1 VNSLVKKLGA
11 LAEILAG
18 VTGLGEQGEYDYNV
32 IQPTSFSDTGALE
45 ILEKQSRRE
54 EVSQKLV
61 LQAGDILVKRLNPSF
76 VYVVS
81 KKEIGAV
88 ASQNLLVVRPGPEI
102 NSLYLAC
109 LMEQKEVIGQVEHV
123 SGTSAAIKAISQK
136 KMAEITIPVIP
147 MTDQIRI
154 GQVWR
159 LARKRKALLQAYIN
173 ENDKMV
179 SMLVTKI
186 ITDGGKEK

>member
-1 VNSLVKKLGA
+1 MNSLVKKLGA

-18 VTGLGEQGEYDYNV
+18 VTGLGEQGEYNYKV

-81 KKEIGAV
+81 EGDAGAV
-88 ASQNLLVVRPGPEI
+88 ASQNLLVVRPGPRI

-109 LMEQKEVIGQVEHV
+109 LMEQKEIIGQVEHV

-136 KMAEITIPVIP
+136 KLAEITIPVIP
-147 MTDQIRI
+147 MADQIRI

-159 LARKRKALLQAYIN
+159 LARKRKALLQAYIT
-173 ENDKMV
+173 ENDKLV

>member
-1 VNSLVKKLGA
+1 MHSSEKKLGTV
-11 LAEILAG
+11 AEILAG
-18 VTGLGEQGEYDYNV
+18 VTGLGEQGEYNYNV

-81 KKEIGAV
+81 EKEIGAV
-88 ASQNLLVVRPGPEI
+88 ASQNLLVIRPGPKI

-136 KMAEITIPVIP
+136 KLAEIMIPVIP
-147 MTDQIRI
+147 MTDQKRI
-154 GQVWR
+154 GQVWQ

-173 ENDKMV
+173 ENDKLV

>member
-1 VNSLVKKLGA
+1 MHSSEKKLGTV
-11 LAEILAG
+11 AEILAG
-18 VTGLGEQGEYDYNV
+18 VTGLGEQGEYNYNV

-81 KKEIGAV
+81 EKEIGAV
-88 ASQNLLVVRPGPEI
+88 ASQNLLVIRPGPKI

-136 KMAEITIPVIP
+136 KLAEIMIPVIT
-147 MTDQIRI
+147 MTDQKRI
-154 GQVWR
+154 GQVWQ

-173 ENDKMV
+173 ENDKLV

-186 ITDGGKEK
+186 ITDGGEVK